1 MELGKMDKMIDS
13 KFKFNMVVFTQAESL
28 KLKITQKKTLNYL
41 NQTQNYNIS
50 QTLSILLIIIILK

>member
-41 NQTQNYNIS
+41 NQTQTYNIS